1 MVVFPA
7 DNRSSSLRVV
17 RGPTKSGTISL
28 LHHVVF
34 SVVETM
40 HSPSYSLFR
49 SPKIED
55 AVDLCRR
62 CLECKI
68 LFKLLDRS
76 KGVKKSIQ
84 ELMACLRQYPLYR
97 MIHIAIACD
106 RLDLF
111 TDSNIQ
117 YMNTEY
123 KPFKRALASCL
134 THVRQRIQLRRDLPQ
149 TNVAS
154 SPFRSPKDE

>member
-1 MVVFPA
+1 M
-7 DNRSSSLRVV
+7 
-17 RGPTKSGTISL
+17 
-28 LHHVVF
+28 HHVVF
-34 SVVETM
+34 SVVETSALM
-40 HSPSYSLFR
+40 SLSFTETILFR

-62 CLECKI
+62 CLESICFNDTS
-68 LFKLLDRS
+68 LQHSDRS

-123 KPFKRALASCL
+123 KPFKRRFSE
-134 THVRQRIQLRRDLPQ
+134 QRYGDDCFLCYTVLNR
-149 TNVAS
+149 
-154 SPFRSPKDE
+154 